1 MSAQKQVATLSLN
14 STSAAQQMSMISSRG
29 LQKVLVET
37 SPSSLLSVQAHD
49 CNQEPPAGRL
59 LWVSFA
65 QVHVLYVAA
74 VHFRQTQQLC
84 CRCKCST

>member
-14 STSAAQQMSMISSRG
+14 STSAAQQMCMTSSSG
-29 LQKVLVET
+29 LQKILMET

-49 CNQEPPAGRL
+49 CRQEPPAGRL
-59 LWVSFA
+59 LWVSIA

-74 VHFRQTQQLC
+74 VQFRHTQQLC